1 MALNFLFCPSSLLT
15 HGLIINSDNEGEIK
29 KEIIWTVSPRMNEET
44 GTIFTAKPKL
54 LKRVSRQSI
63 SQVPYFKITVLGD
76 FIFYILQTIYHIF
89 ACNCQG
95 VK

>member
-44 GTIFTAKPKL
+44 GTTFTAKPKL

-76 FIFYILQTIYHIF
+76 FIFYILQTIYHPF

-95 VK
+95 AK